1 MDRATLPRM
10 GTNRK
15 DRIEALKKKKEAL
28 AHRIVRLSNLESAK
42 ERKERTRRLLLDGL
56 VFQYLLAQADA
67 GARDRLL
74 KARDTVLKRDRDR
87 ALFGLAP
94 RPKPAS
100 DGT

>member
-42 ERKERTRRLLLDGL
+42 DRKRRTRRLILDGL
-56 VFQYLLAQADA
+56 LLEH
-67 GARDRLL
+67 
-74 KARDTVLKRDRDR
+74 VLKTADPAVVDRWQTRRNSFLERDRDR
-87 ALFGLAP
+87 ALFDLPP
-94 RPKPAS
+94 RPPKEES
-100 DGT
+100 Q